1 MRTVLLVGLAA
12 CVQLAASPDPATA
25 LQSRQSPFPTPRE
38 SRIPV
43 GNDASLYVR
52 DIGSGP
58 PVIVLHGGPDFDI
71 NYLLPDLDRLADSY
85 HLIYYDQRGRGRS
98 ADRVQPEEV
107 SLASDVEDIDRVRD
121 RFHLEQTTVLGHSW
135 GAVLALEYALRHPTR
150 VSRLI
155 LVNPAPASTSDYA
168 LLRRAYTQKL
178 GKDFDRQR
186 EILASAA
193 YKEGDPET
201 VAARYRLH
209 FEAALARNEDYE
221 TLMARMKAA
230 FVSQGKA
237 GILKARAVEDR
248 LYADSW
254 SLSGYDLLPK
264 LRALT
269 MPTLVIAGDK
279 DFIPGEIAQHIASAI
294 PGAQLVMLGNC
305 GHFSYLE
312 CPADVRRAFD
322 EFFHRAG
329 SASPPR

>member
-1 MRTVLLVGLAA
+1 MRTVLLVGLVA
-12 CVQLAASPDPATA
+12 CGRLAVSPDLATA
-25 LQSRQSPFPTPRE
+25 LQSRSAPSPRPRE

-43 GNDASLYVR
+43 GNASLYVR
-52 DIGSGP
+52 DIGHGS

-71 NYLLPDLDRLADSY
+71 SYLLPDLDRLADAY
-85 HLIYYDQRGRGRS
+85 HLIYYDQRGRGKS

-121 RFHLEQTTVLGHSW
+121 RFHLEQATVLGHSW

-155 LVNPAPASTSDYA
+155 LMNPAPASAADYA
-168 LLRRAYTQKL
+168 VLRSAYTQKL

-186 EILASAA
+186 EIRASAA

-209 FEAALARNEDYE
+209 FEAAFARNEDYE

-230 FVSQGKA
+230 FASQGKA

-254 SLSGYDLLPK
+254 LLSGYDLLPK
-264 LRALT
+264 LPALM

-279 DFIPGEIAQHIASAI
+279 DFIPGSIAQHIASAI
-294 PGAQLVMLGNC
+294 PGAQLATLDNC

-312 CPADVRRAFD
+312 CPADVRKAFD
-322 EFFHRAG
+322 DFFHRTG
-329 SASPPR
+329 PASPSP

>member
-1 MRTVLLVGLAA
+1 
-12 CVQLAASPDPATA
+12 
-25 LQSRQSPFPTPRE
+25 
-38 SRIPV
+38 
-43 GNDASLYVR
+43 
-52 DIGSGP
+52 
-58 PVIVLHGGPDFDI
+58 VLHGGPDFDI
-71 NYLLPDLDRLADSY
+71 RYLLPDLDRLADSY
-85 HLIYYDQRGRGRS
+85 HLIYYDQRGRGKS
-98 ADRVQPEEV
+98 AARVRPEDV

-121 RFHLEQTTVLGHSW
+121 RFHLEQAAVLGHSW

-155 LVNPAPASTSDYA
+155 LMNPAPASTADYA
-168 LLRRAYTQKL
+168 VLRSAYIQKL

-209 FEAALARNEDYE
+209 FEAALARSEDYE

-248 LYADSW
+248 LKA
-254 SLSGYDLLPK
+254 
-264 LRALT
+264 
-269 MPTLVIAGDK
+269 DK
-279 DFIPGEIAQHIASAI
+279 DFIPAEIAQHIASAI
-294 PGAQLVMLGNC
+294 PGAQLVTLGNC

-312 CPADVRRAFD
+312 CPADVRKAFD
-322 EFFHRAG
+322 DFFHRAG
-329 SASPPR
+329 SASPSR